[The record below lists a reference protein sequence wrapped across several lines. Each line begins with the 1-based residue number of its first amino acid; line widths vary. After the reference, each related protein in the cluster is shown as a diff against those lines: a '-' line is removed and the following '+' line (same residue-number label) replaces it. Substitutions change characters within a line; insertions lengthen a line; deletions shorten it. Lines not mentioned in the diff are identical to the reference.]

1 MQRAVIYA
9 RFSSDMQREESI
21 DAQVRACKAYAKNK
35 ATSLSIPMLMK
46 QRVDAMLPSVTL
58 TIRCWPMPWK
68 MCIRDRCI
76 GSAGLHSFI
85 SFTCQLCPAFTHQA
99 LVFHAGFMIKSFQA
113 FYSTEGASRTYE
125 TAQRALRVAS
135 VHSTGFPITF

>member
-35 ATSLSIPMLMK
+35 GYIVVDTYAVK

-58 TIRCWPMPWK
+58 TIRC
-68 MCIRDRCI
+68 
-76 GSAGLHSFI
+76 
-85 SFTCQLCPAFTHQA
+85 
-99 LVFHAGFMIKSFQA
+99 
-113 FYSTEGASRTYE
+113 
-125 TAQRALRVAS
+125 
-135 VHSTGFPITF
+135 